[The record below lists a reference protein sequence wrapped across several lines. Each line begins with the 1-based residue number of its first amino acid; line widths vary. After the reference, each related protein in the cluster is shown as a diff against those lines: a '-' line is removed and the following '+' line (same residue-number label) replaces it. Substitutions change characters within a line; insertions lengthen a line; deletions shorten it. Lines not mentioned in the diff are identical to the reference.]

1 MSLFLQIFVVGCF
14 TLVIIALF
22 REKTDFLTYSI
33 IAMFAAVI
41 ATILILP
48 EAINLENLILAIEWE
63 VIFFLIALFVI
74 VEILEDKQIFQ
85 EVALRISNK
94 FQTNT
99 RKFFW
104 MMCIISTLCAAVIE
118 DVSVAIIFIPLIIRT
133 CQKMHINPTPFLL
146 GTTICINLASTLTPF
161 GSAENI
167 LIASKFEL
175 TSIWFLLNL
184 GLYFII
190 STLVTLF
197 LLDHFILKKSLE
209 NIWLPHC
216 TLNEEPL
223 EQTHIQTHE
232 LLIMEKPID
241 KKIFNK
247 NMIALVVFIII
258 LIIVP
263 NILIAGVFG
272 ALLFVLINPRK
283 DREGNKRPDISYYLA
298 KIDFKLVF
306 FFICLFILVFCMEIN
321 GTIIL
326 MEGLV
331 LNLAIENLFLMCI
344 IILLATSV
352 LSGLLDNV
360 PVTIIF
366 IPIIQVL
373 VSQAGFAATPLLIAF
388 ILGINLGGNFLPQG
402 AACDMMTLEL
412 AKRNHIHEMNY
423 NKLLKIGGL
432 FALLHV
438 LIGIGYLW
446 FYIYFML

>member
-1 MSLFLQIFVVGCF
+1 
-14 TLVIIALF
+14 
-22 REKTDFLTYSI
+22 
-33 IAMFAAVI
+33 
-41 ATILILP
+41 
-48 EAINLENLILAIEWE
+48 
-63 VIFFLIALFVI
+63 
-74 VEILEDKQIFQ
+74 
-85 EVALRISNK
+85 
-94 FQTNT
+94 
-99 RKFFW
+99 
-104 MMCIISTLCAAVIE
+104 
-118 DVSVAIIFIPLIIRT
+118 
-133 CQKMHINPTPFLL
+133 
-146 GTTICINLASTLTPF
+146 
-161 GSAENI
+161 
-167 LIASKFEL
+167 
-175 TSIWFLLNL
+175 
-184 GLYFII
+184 
-190 STLVTLF
+190 
-197 LLDHFILKKSLE
+197 
-209 NIWLPHC
+209 
-216 TLNEEPL
+216 
-223 EQTHIQTHE
+223 
-232 LLIMEKPID
+232 
-241 KKIFNK
+241 
-247 NMIALVVFIII
+247 
-258 LIIVP
+258 VP
-263 NILIAGVFG
+263 SILIAGIFG
-272 ALLFVLINPRK
+272 ALMFVLINPRI
-283 DREGNKRPDISYYLA
+283 DREGNKRPDISYYLT

-373 VSQAGFAATPLLIAF
+373 VNQAGFAATPLLIAF

>member
-1 MSLFLQIFVVGCF
+1 MSLFLQIFVIGCF

-22 REKTDFLTYSI
+22 REQTDFLTYSI
-33 IAMFAAVI
+33 VAMFAAVI
-41 ATILILP
+41 ATVLILP
-48 EAINLENLILAIEWE
+48 EAIVLENLILAIEWE

-85 EVALRISNK
+85 EVALRITKK

-118 DVSVAIIFIPLIIRT
+118 DVSVAVIFIPLIIRT

-223 EQTHIQTHE
+223 EQTHIQAHD

-247 NMIALVVFIII
+247 NMIALIIFIIV

-263 NILIAGVFG
+263 NILIAGIFG
-272 ALLFVLINPRK
+272 ALMFVLINPRS
-283 DREGNKRPDISYYLA
+283 DREGHKRPDISYYLT

-331 LNLAIENLFLMCI
+331 LNLAIENLFLICI
-344 IILLATSV
+344 IILLATSI

-360 PVTIIF
+360 PVTVIF

-373 VSQAGFAATPLLIAF
+373 ISQAGFDATPLLIAF

-423 NKLLKIGGL
+423 NKLLKVGGL

-446 FYIYFML
+446 FYIYVLL